1 MIAVSDL
8 IEYRLK
14 HESLIKLEEKS
25 QSVLAGFKAEKFIFS
40 DHNQTQ
46 HIAFCFK
53 DIKKCENVT
62 ISVVVILSF

>member
-25 QSVLAGFKAEKFIFS
+25 QSVLAGFKAEKLSLVI
-40 DHNQTQ
+40 
-46 HIAFCFK
+46 I
-53 DIKKCENVT
+53 IKPNT
-62 ISVVVILSF
+62 